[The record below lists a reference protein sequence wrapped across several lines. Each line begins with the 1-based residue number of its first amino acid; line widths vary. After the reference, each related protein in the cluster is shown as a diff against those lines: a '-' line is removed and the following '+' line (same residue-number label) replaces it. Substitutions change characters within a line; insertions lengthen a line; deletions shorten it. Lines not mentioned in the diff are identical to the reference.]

1 MARKPNPIT
10 QKEIVDLRRQIE
22 KTNGNSIRNPVDCKD
37 LVLKIS
43 KATGKYISEST
54 LKRFLGFHDSG
65 FAPSYDTI
73 KILKEFVSL
82 SKQKKTESSVSM
94 ENFVLDFFNPLHF
107 ENIKKEDKGF
117 QAACRSIAL
126 LLRNNKSLFEKV
138 MSPLAQ
144 SKMGRVFYYELF
156 PDYEILSSFQ
166 YKGYEAYLENEKSYE
181 GKMFANCLFQKMRP
195 PVI

>member
-1 MARKPNPIT
+1 MLFR
-10 QKEIVDLRRQIE
+10 
-22 KTNGNSIRNPVDCKD
+22 S
-37 LVLKIS
+37 
-43 KATGKYISEST
+43 KYISEST

-73 KILKEFVSL
+73 KILKEFISM

-117 QAACRSIAL
+117 LAACRSIAL

-138 MSPLAQ
+138 MTPLAQ
-144 SKMGRVFYYELF
+144 VKTGLQNDAKKNLKHIKPDRFYFITKSYYEKL
-156 PDYEILSSFQ
+156 
-166 YKGYEAYLENEKSYE
+166 YKELVESLKRN
-181 GKMFANCLFQKMRP
+181 
-195 PVI
+195 